1 MNQPSISTAYMM
13 LLRRDVALAYR
24 HRSELANPP
33 LFFVLVVSLLPLGIG
48 PNTAL
53 LSKIAPGLVWVV
65 ALLATLLSLD
75 NIFRSDFEDG
85 ALELLLVS
93 PQPMAVLVLA
103 KVTAHW
109 LAAGLPLLVLAP
121 PLAMMLYLP
130 IEALPTLIAT
140 LALGTPVLSLIG
152 AIGVALTV
160 GLRRGG
166 MLLALLVLPLY
177 VPVLI
182 FATSAV
188 DAAAGGL
195 DVSGQLA
202 IMGAMLILGVILAP
216 LAAAGALR
224 ISMS

>member
-1 MNQPSISTAYMM
+1 MNQPSISTAYIM

-177 VPVLI
+177 VPVLV

-202 IMGAMLILGVILAP
+202 IMGAMLLLGVTLAP

>member
-177 VPVLI
+177 VPVLV

-202 IMGAMLILGVILAP
+202 IMGAMLLLGVTLAP

>member
-1 MNQPSISTAYMM
+1 MNQPRVLSAYMM
-13 LLRRDVALAYR
+13 LLRRDVTLAYR
-24 HRSELANPP
+24 NRAELANPP

-48 PNTAL
+48 PDSAL
-53 LSKIAPGLVWVV
+53 LGKIAPGAVWVV

-85 ALELLLVS
+85 ALELLLIS
-93 PQPMAVLVLA
+93 PQPMPVLVLA

-109 LAAGLPLLVLAP
+109 LIAGLPLLIFAL
-121 PLAMMLYLP
+121 PLALMLYLP
-130 IEALPTLIAT
+130 WRALPILIAT

-166 MLLALLVLPLY
+166 LLLALLVLPLY
-177 VPVLI
+177 IPVLI

-188 DAAAGGL
+188 SAAAAGL
-195 DVSGQLA
+195 PVSGQLA
-202 IMGAMLILGVILAP
+202 IMAALLILALTLAP
-216 LAAAGALR
+216 LAAAAALR
-224 ISMS
+224 IALN

>member
-1 MNQPSISTAYMM
+1 MNQPGSVSAYMS
-13 LLRRDVALAYR
+13 LLRRDVTLAYR
-24 HRSELANPP
+24 NRSQLANPL
-33 LFFVLVVSLLPLGIG
+33 LFFVLVVSLLPLGVG
-48 PNTAL
+48 PDSSL
-53 LSKIAPGLVWVV
+53 LSRIAPGVVWVV

-75 NIFRSDFEDG
+75 IIFRSDFEDG

-103 KVTAHW
+103 KITAHW
-109 LAAGLPLLVLAP
+109 LVAGLPLLFAAP

-130 IEALPTLIAT
+130 GEALPALIAT

-166 MLLALLVLPLY
+166 MLLGLLVLPLY

-188 DAAAGGL
+188 EAAGAGL
-195 DVSGQLA
+195 AVSGHLA
-202 IMGAMLILGVILAP
+202 IMGAILIMALMLAP
-216 LAAAGALR
+216 LATAGALR
-224 ISMS
+224 IALN

>member
-1 MNQPSISTAYMM
+1 MNQITMATAYIM
-13 LLRRDVALAYR
+13 LLRRDMILAYR
-24 HRSELANPP
+24 NRAEFVNPP

-48 PNTAL
+48 PDSAL
-53 LSKIAPGLVWVV
+53 LAKVAPGLVWVV

-75 NIFRSDFEDG
+75 SIFRSDFEDG

-93 PQPMAVLVLA
+93 PQPIAVLVLA
-103 KVTAHW
+103 KITAHW
-109 LAAGLPLLVLAP
+109 LVAGLPLLVFAL
-121 PLAMMLYLP
+121 PLSLMLYLP
-130 IEALPTLIAT
+130 ISALPVLIAT
-140 LALGTPVLSLIG
+140 LVLGTPVLSLLG

-188 DAAAGGL
+188 QAAATGL
-195 DVSGQLA
+195 PVSGQLA
-202 IMGAMLILGVILAP
+202 IMSAMLILALILAP
-216 LAAAGALR
+216 LTAAAALR
-224 ISMS
+224 ISLN